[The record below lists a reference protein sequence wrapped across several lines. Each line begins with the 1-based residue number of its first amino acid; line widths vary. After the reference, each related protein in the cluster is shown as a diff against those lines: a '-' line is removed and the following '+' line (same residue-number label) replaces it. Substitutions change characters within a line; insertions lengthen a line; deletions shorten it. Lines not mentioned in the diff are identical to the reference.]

1 MPQFDQDLSLTTN
14 DSLRAKSDDP
24 LKASIS
30 LLDRLVDE
38 AYENPSATWAV
49 GVSAGAVTFLGCRSA
64 ALALCRRRATSTLSN
79 SLFYIETKNSGV
91 IPEKAISQGSGFMFT
106 KDGHIAT
113 ALHVVKDASEITVFT
128 IQGQDFAA
136 RMIASDAAHDLAILK
151 LEGTTRAVGTP
162 VTLASGPAGLF
173 GARSVTLGHPGATER
188 QVASY
193 GKLITERKVTG
204 LEARLVKRPEI
215 EGASQL
221 VMDLPVVS
229 GFSGAPIADLKGR
242 VYGLVTEGIVGKRNS
257 RGAPI
262 SKLLQLMKESG
273 V

>member
-1 MPQFDQDLSLTTN
+1 MTHSRPQYLCLIDWLMRLTKIPRLRGQLVFPLAPLHSL
-14 DSLRAKSDDP
+14 
-24 LKASIS
+24 
-30 LLDRLVDE
+30 V
-38 AYENPSATWAV
+38 
-49 GVSAGAVTFLGCRSA
+49 
-64 ALALCRRRATSTLSN
+64 
-79 SLFYIETKNSGV
+79 
-91 IPEKAISQGSGFMFT
+91 
-106 KDGHIAT
+106 
-113 ALHVVKDASEITVFT
+113 
-128 IQGQDFAA
+128 
-136 RMIASDAAHDLAILK
+136 
-151 LEGTTRAVGTP
+151 
-162 VTLASGPAGLF
+162 AGLLRWHCVVV
-173 GARSVTLGHPGATER
+173 ALLVRS
-188 QVASY
+188 
-193 GKLITERKVTG
+193 LIVC